1 MNWKNE
7 MDFSSVIAPHLTLS
21 SLENDYQKTMTKKQC
36 MVVIPSPTPTTLP
49 PLPKKICITTTRSF
63 FSLPLN
69 RFSLFPL
76 SIDKNHLMANNFY

>member
-49 PLPKKICITTTRSF
+49 PPPKKNMYNNNKKF
-63 FSLPLN
+63 FQ
-69 RFSLFPL
+69 FA
-76 SIDKNHLMANNFY
+76 IK